1 MSGVLDHGPIVT
13 KANNYYMH
21 STEADSRSDA
31 RNSTLFAYIEKQ
43 KTKAGFDEK
52 KFWDMMAAAGK
63 IIKVSPSA
71 SSSASAGTSLLD
83 PAAFDAEATCRT
95 LSGDFKTNLSAH
107 KSLLYGATVSQVVGA
122 CMKAI
127 VEARRTGDAKQIIM
141 DSVLAVF
148 CAFTISAEI
157 HKMYNTHCRTGI
169 WKEFEIK
176 GLRKGATAKDAWVS
190 DSSMNATAL
199 KLLGQVIA
207 ASASPTSSLGV
218 KAAEVGTIF
227 KPVVNE
233 SEYGKL
239 TTATAKALT
248 TADKA
253 AQLTFARTCA
263 NLVKIVEH
271 LLENG
276 GNNLSEV
283 EAEMDGIA
291 STVI

>member
-1 MSGVLDHGPIVT
+1 MTTTFDYGSVVA
-13 KANNYYMH
+13 KANNYYSH
-21 STEADSRSDA
+21 GSDADSRTDT
-31 RNSTLFAYIEKQ
+31 RNSALFAYIEKQ
-43 KTKAGFDEK
+43 KTKVGFDER
-52 KFWDMMAAAGK
+52 KFWEHMTTAGK
-63 IIKVSPSA
+63 VIKVSASA
-71 SSSASAGTSLLD
+71 STSAATGTSLLD
-83 PAAFDAEATCRT
+83 PDEFDAEATCRT
-95 LSGDFKTNLSAH
+95 LSGDFRTNLTAH
-107 KSLLYGATVSQVVGA
+107 KNLLYGATVSQVVGA
-122 CMKAI
+122 CMKSI
-127 VEARRTGDAKQIIM
+127 VEARKTGDAKQIIM

-176 GLRKGATAKDAWVS
+176 GLRKGATTKDAWVS

-248 TADKA
+248 PTDKA

-263 NLVKIVEH
+263 NLVKIVEV

-276 GNNLSEV
+276 GNNLSDV
-283 EAEMDGIA
+283 EKEMNGIV